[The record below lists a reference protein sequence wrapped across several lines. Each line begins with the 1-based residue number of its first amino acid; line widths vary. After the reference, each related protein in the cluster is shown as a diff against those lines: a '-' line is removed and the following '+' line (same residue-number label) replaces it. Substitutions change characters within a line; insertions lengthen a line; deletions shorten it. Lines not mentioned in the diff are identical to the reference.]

1 MMREGESAETYIVN
15 RYKVWEGWDGAFD
28 YKHAKGERIARILL
42 ETGGLAPIALELGVG
57 PGGVAAA
64 LSRHGMKIVGID
76 LSPEALVRAQAH
88 CRGENV
94 RLMRGSGFQLPLAD
108 KSLPLVYASQV
119 LHLFDSSKRL
129 RLMAEAHRVL
139 LPGGRFVF
147 DMKNLAPHVLRVF
160 KYSAEGRRQNFP
172 SSSHIAGL
180 LREAGFSSVV
190 KRPGLLP
197 LMASSRVPNNI
208 LSRTVAHTTF
218 FVATR

>member
-1 MMREGESAETYIVN
+1 MMRDGESAERYIVN
-15 RYKVWEGWDGAFD
+15 RYKVWEGWDGGFD
-28 YKHAKGERIARILL
+28 YKHAKGARLARILL

-64 LSRHGMKIVGID
+64 LSRHGMRIIGVD

-94 RLMRGSGFQLPLAD
+94 RLMRGSGFQLPFAD
-108 KSLPLVYASQV
+108 QSLPLVYASQV

-129 RLMAEAHRVL
+129 MLMTEARRVL
-139 LPGGRFVF
+139 RPGGRFVF

-172 SSSHIAGL
+172 SSTHVVAL
-180 LREAGFSSVV
+180 LRDAGFGSVV
-190 KRPGLLP
+190 QRPGLLP
-197 LMASSRVPNNI
+197 LTTRSRVPNNI

-218 FVATR
+218 FIATR